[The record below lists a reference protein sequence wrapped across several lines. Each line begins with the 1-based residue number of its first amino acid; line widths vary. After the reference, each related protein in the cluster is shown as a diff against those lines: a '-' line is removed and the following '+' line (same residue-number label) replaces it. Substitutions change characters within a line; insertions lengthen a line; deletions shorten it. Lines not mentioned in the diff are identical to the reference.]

1 MSETLIT
8 IIATVVGTALLGG
21 IGFLV
26 GWMKDLSKRQRH
38 IETLIQTMITK
49 FDTYIT
55 THENTHAEH
64 RNTHN
69 INK

>member
-1 MSETLIT
+1 MSKTLIT
-8 IIATVVGTALLGG
+8 IIATVAGTALLGG

-26 GWMKDLSKRQRH
+26 GWMKDLSKRQGH

-49 FDTYIT
+49 FDTYIA